1 MEVICFY
8 CKARIEVES
17 STSPGVSYGVC
28 QNCTSRLVK
37 DLGQPLSE
45 FLDES
50 GVPIMVVQEDLRVIT
65 GNQGARKLS
74 PEPVDEI
81 FGRLCGEVIG
91 CTHSRE
97 PKGCGQTVHCPTCA
111 IRRSVAHTIE
121 TGRSC
126 FQVLAYQDVGQKM
139 GDRRVCFWI
148 STEQM
153 GAFAKLII
161 NSIEELPEGRR
172 GEKL

>member
-1 MEVICFY
+1 VICFY
-8 CKARIEVES
+8 CKACIQVES
-17 STSPGVSYGVC
+17 SIVPGVSYGVC
-28 QNCTSRLVK
+28 QNCIPRLVK
-37 DLGQPLSE
+37 DLGQSLSE
-45 FLDES
+45 FLDELS
-50 GVPIMVVQEDLRVIT
+50 IPIMVVQEDLRVVA
-65 GNQGARKLS
+65 GNQTSRKLS
-74 PEPVDEI
+74 PEPMEEI

-97 PKGCGQTVHCPTCA
+97 PKGCGQTVHCPNCA
-111 IRRSVAHTIE
+111 IRRSVVHTIE

-126 FQVLAYQDVGQKM
+126 LQVLAYQDVGRKT

-148 STEQM
+148 STEKM

-172 GEKL
+172 EEKL